1 MDYEVARI
9 MSDPDWYEKYH
20 SYIRL
25 QGRTAYIKE
34 MLADNQWIYVNRG
47 LPWSLNWNWPA
58 TTSAAFNCL
67 QDGKWKRVDY
77 D

>member
-34 MLADNQWIYVNRG
+34 MLADNQWVLKRWRFSHYI
-47 LPWSLNWNWPA
+47 A
-58 TTSAAFNCL
+58 TVPILS
-67 QDGKWKRVDY
+67 GKWKEAD
-77 D
+77 